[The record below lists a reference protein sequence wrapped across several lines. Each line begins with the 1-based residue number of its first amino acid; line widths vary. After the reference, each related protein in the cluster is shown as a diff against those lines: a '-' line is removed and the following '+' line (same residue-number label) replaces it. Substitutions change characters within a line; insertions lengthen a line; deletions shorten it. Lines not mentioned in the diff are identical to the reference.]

1 MKSAGRSFSLAVLRP
16 IQYLLD
22 GALFAAG
29 ILLLVR
35 FGLEF
40 YRSAAME
47 SLSWVILFRL
57 VTDPVLGAV
66 QAGLSNII
74 PVSANGAKSLPL
86 ILSVGVWI
94 LRYFWIAYL
103 KSVRLRLEEPSVE
116 SLFAAKKKKDDR
128 AVDMDMAD
136 SEQSREAL
144 LRKYRDIE
152 KALKWSVKRRC
163 TFLSIDVV
171 GSTGMKQG
179 KTQTDIAASFQAYE
193 EMLRKLFDKFGAWK
207 QAWTPDGVMLC
218 FLQRDMAVGA
228 AIRTLQSLKNFNA
241 TENRLG
247 VPFKVRCGLNEGEV
261 AIYDDSKLEKVAD
274 HVIDVAGHMQK
285 HADENT
291 VWLSE
296 QVYNDLSK
304 KTGFRFTKHVVDGYK
319 VYEWALQ
326 EPRMDRDTINTST
339 AQTAPGSAPVA
350 AAAPVPS
357 AVSPPMAT
365 PTQWTPTPPPL
376 TPTPPP
382 VSDGVPR
389 IGRYEL
395 LEEIG
400 RGAMGAVY
408 KARDPQ
414 IGRTVALKVI
424 LTRDLPPGDLAIYKE
439 RFYRE
444 ARAAGKMIHPGIIT
458 VHDIGEDSF
467 GTPYL
472 VMEYVEGKTL
482 DLLVGRDAGE
492 RMDVSQCL
500 DIAIQVAEALNY
512 AHHQGVVHRD
522 IKPANILIARN
533 GQAKIADFGVAK
545 LIGTQYTQVGQ
556 VVGTPAYMSPEQ
568 LTGAAVDTRSDLFS
582 FGVVLYWMLTGE
594 KPFAGDTIT
603 AITYKVVHTAPL
615 PPKQLNPALPADVDT
630 VLLRC
635 LAKNAAERYQSAR
648 ELCADLQL
656 VRAGKPLATAPSSN

>member
-1 MKSAGRSFSLAVLRP
+1 MKGFSRSFSLFLLRP
-16 IQYLLD
+16 LQYLLD
-22 GALFAAG
+22 GVFFATG

-40 YRSAAME
+40 YRSSAME
-47 SLSWVILFRL
+47 SLRWVIWFRHL
-57 VTDPVLGAV
+57 TDPVLAV
-66 QAGLSNII
+66 IQAGLSQII
-74 PVSANGAKSLPL
+74 PIAPNGARFLPL
-86 ILSVGVWI
+86 GLSVVVWM
-94 LRYFWIAYL
+94 LRYFLIAYV
-103 KSVRLRLEEPSVE
+103 KNVRLRLEEPSAD
-116 SLFAAKKKKDDR
+116 SMFTPKKKKDDR

-152 KALKWSVKRRC
+152 KALKWSVKKRC

-171 GSTGMKQG
+171 GSTAMKQG
-179 KTQTDIAASFQAYE
+179 KTQTDISASFQAYE
-193 EMLRKLFDKFGAWK
+193 EMLRKIFEKFGVWK

-228 AIRTLQSLKNFNA
+228 AVRTLQSLKKFNA

-285 HADENT
+285 HADEDT
-291 VWLSE
+291 LWISEHVHKELSE
-296 QVYNDLSK
+296 KS
-304 KTGFRFTKHVVDGYK
+304 GFRFTKHVVDGYK
-319 VYEWALQ
+319 VYEWSLDAPQL
-326 EPRMDRDTINTST
+326 DRDTVNTSVE
-339 AQTAPGSAPVA
+339 AVAAEQRPAPVA
-350 AAAPVPS
+350 VSAAMS
-357 AVSPPMAT
+357 T
-365 PTQWTPTPPPL
+365 PTQWTPPTPPL
-376 TPTPPP
+376 TPPPPP
-382 VSDGVPR
+382 VSDGVQR
-389 IGRYEL
+389 IGRYEI

-408 KARDPQ
+408 KAQDPQ

-424 LTRDLPPGDLAIYKE
+424 LTRDLPPGDLAVYKE

-444 ARAAGKMIHPGIIT
+444 ARAAGKMAHPGIIT
-458 VHDIGEDSF
+458 VHDIAEDAY

-482 DLLVGRDAGE
+482 DLLAGPAAGE
-492 RMDVSQCL
+492 RMEFSRCL
-500 DIAIQVAEALNY
+500 DYAIQVAEALDY
-512 AHHQGVVHRD
+512 AHRHGVVHRD
-522 IKPANILIARN
+522 IKPANILITPG

-556 VVGTPAYMSPEQ
+556 VLGTPAYMSPEQ
-568 LTGAAVDTRSDLFS
+568 LTGAAVDARSDLFS
-582 FGVVLYWMLTGE
+582 FGVVLYWLLTGE

-603 AITYKVVHTAPL
+603 AITYKVVHTTPL
-615 PPKQLNPALPADVDT
+615 PPKQLNPALPAEVDT

-635 LAKNAAERYQSAR
+635 LAKNAAERYQNAR
-648 ELCADLQL
+648 DLITDLQT
-656 VRAGKPLATAPSSN
+656 VKAGHPLAAAQPPV